1 MHQRGSAL
9 DSPLKVATLI
19 AVDDAVE
26 RYGVSRNTLFR
37 YLRARRLKRYKGG
50 IGDPRTYID
59 REELRRL
66 LKPQAA
72 KN

>member
-1 MHQRGSAL
+1 MHQSASEL
-9 DSPLKVATLI
+9 NSPLKMGNLI
-19 AVDDAVE
+19 AVDEAVKE
-26 RYGVSRNTLFR
+26 YGVSRNTLFR
-37 YLRARRLKRYKGG
+37 YLKARRLRRYKGG

-59 REELRRL
+59 RQELKRL

>member
-1 MHQRGSAL
+1 MHQGASEL
-9 DSPLKVATLI
+9 DLPRKMADLI
-19 AVDDAVE
+19 AVDKAVDE
-26 RYGVSRNTLFR
+26 YGVSRNTLFR
-37 YLRARRLKRYKGG
+37 YLKARRLKRYKGG

-59 REELRRL
+59 RQALKRL